1 MWRLAMF
8 IEYGSSLP
16 GDAARPVDPRDEW
29 LDEALAA
36 VPLPAGFLDRVG
48 LLAADTAAKSSER
61 DDLLTGRPSL
71 PRGRR
76 RA

>member
-1 MWRLAMF
+1 M
-8 IEYGSSLP
+8 P
-16 GDAARPVDPRDEW
+16 NDAAQPADPRDEW

-48 LLAADTAAKSSER
+48 LLVADAAAKSSECE
-61 DDLLTGRPSL
+61 DLLTGRPSL
-71 PRGRR
+71 PSGWR